1 MYGYVS
7 KKNVIMY
14 RFTVNNYCE
23 PVNDLTC
30 TSTLYIIRERKV
42 CMRNATLSLGVSF
55 KFTDQK
61 VHSNCL
67 FSGMY
72 TGEVF
77 CNGEKMDAMVSK
89 HQAAPRGLCQLCGKR
104 FSIIFLAF
112 SSASRIQMHKIHTLR

>member
-23 PVNDLTC
+23 PAKDLSC
-30 TSTLYIIRERKV
+30 TS
-42 CMRNATLSLGVSF
+42 MRNATLSLGVSF

-89 HQAAPRGLCQLCGKR
+89 HHTAPRGLCQLCGKR

>member
-7 KKNVIMY
+7 KNIIMY

-23 PVNDLTC
+23 PAKDLTC
-30 TSTLYIIRERKV
+30 TSTLYIIREKSVYEECYSIAR
-42 CMRNATLSLGVSF
+42 SIF

-89 HQAAPRGLCQLCGKR
+89 HHAAPRGLCQLCGKR

>member
-1 MYGYVS
+1 
-7 KKNVIMY
+7 MY

-89 HQAAPRGLCQLCGKR
+89 HHTAPMGSL
-104 FSIIFLAF
+104 S
-112 SSASRIQMHKIHTLR
+112 TLRKTF